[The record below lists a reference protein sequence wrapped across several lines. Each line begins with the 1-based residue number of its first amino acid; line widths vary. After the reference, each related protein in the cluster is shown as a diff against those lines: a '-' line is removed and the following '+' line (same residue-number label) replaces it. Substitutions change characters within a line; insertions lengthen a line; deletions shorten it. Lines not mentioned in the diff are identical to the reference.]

1 MAGRGARATRMTRWL
16 GQGCHRHPRLT
27 STKRLGE
34 APPTPLGL
42 RLSRPSPP
50 LASRAGGGKCAPP
63 TFDVRRPLLGRGRR
77 GPPAPFPSRLG
88 LWPIPPSSAGR
99 DSRICW
105 PSRPSSPLW
114 GDRLGRRPSE
124 KGVAGHRPL
133 GRSRPPRHQPQGQAA
148 SDPSGLGPLRL
159 TRLSASS
166 TRRSMP
172 GDPLLARPSA
182 ESVLPHKGGGE
193 VRTHAVV
200 CIL

>member
-42 RLSRPSPP
+42 RPSRPSPP

-88 LWPIPPSSAGR
+88 LWPSPPSSAG
-99 DSRICW
+99 
-105 PSRPSSPLW
+105 
-114 GDRLGRRPSE
+114 G
-124 KGVAGHRPL
+124 
-133 GRSRPPRHQPQGQAA
+133 
-148 SDPSGLGPLRL
+148 
-159 TRLSASS
+159 
-166 TRRSMP
+166 
-172 GDPLLARPSA
+172 
-182 ESVLPHKGGGE
+182 
-193 VRTHAVV
+193 THAFAGRVAPPPP
-200 CIL
+200 CGE